1 MKVLK
6 IIIPIIILLSVLAFD
21 YYNKF
26 YKENTNFDAEAIFIY
41 VVEGDSLAF
50 SDSISKYI
58 KNEKT
63 FYKAAQ
69 RLDYLDNIKTGR
81 FKISKGIGNKELITS
96 LKYANTPLTV
106 TFNNQER
113 VENLA
118 GRLASQ
124 VYADSISLIR
134 AFTDEKF
141 LKENGLNKENIL
153 SIFIPNSY
161 DVYWNVEPNQIRD
174 KMFSEYQKF

>member
-26 YKENTNFDAEAIFIY
+26 YKENTNFDGEAIFLY

-50 SDSISKYI
+50 SDSISKNI
-58 KNEKT
+58 KN
-63 FYKAAQ
+63 
-69 RLDYLDNIKTGR
+69 GR

-141 LKENGLNKENIL
+141 LKENGFKKENIL
-153 SIFIPNSY
+153 SIFI
-161 DVYWNVEPNQIRD
+161 
-174 KMFSEYQKF
+174 

>member
-6 IIIPIIILLSVLAFD
+6 IIISIIILLSVLAFD

-26 YKENTNFDAEAIFIY
+26 YKENTNFDEEAIFLY

-69 RLDYLDNIKTGR
+69 RLDYLDNKKTGR

-96 LKYANTPLTV
+96 LKFANTPFDIL
-106 TFNNQER
+106 
-113 VENLA
+113 NLP
-118 GRLASQ
+118 
-124 VYADSISLIR
+124 V
-134 AFTDEKF
+134 F
-141 LKENGLNKENIL
+141 LL
-153 SIFIPNSY
+153 S
-161 DVYWNVEPNQIRD
+161 
-174 KMFSEYQKF
+174 K

>member
-26 YKENTNFDAEAIFIY
+26 YKENTNFDEEAIFLY

-118 GRLASQ
+118 GRLVLHQ
-124 VYADSISLIR
+124 
-134 AFTDEKF
+134 
-141 LKENGLNKENIL
+141 L
-153 SIFIPNSY
+153 SKKR
-161 DVYWNVEPNQIRD
+161 V
-174 KMFSEYQKF
+174 